1 MSYGTLVFIYVSGNM
16 RYHSCKILQETTV
29 RDSKI
34 SALLII
40 WVYIVLSSP
49 AFYDPINTL
58 VPKKVLF
65 TFKTICQFLIKCLNL
80 LFCVVRFLS
89 QCYQVSLLRGGKQNK
104 TYSGRWEPSAPV
116 PKSTKGISPLFS
128 FLINDRLC

>member
-1 MSYGTLVFIYVSGNM
+1 MSYGTLLFIYVSESM

-34 SALLII
+34 SALLIV
-40 WVYIVLSSP
+40 WVHIVLSSP
-49 AFYDPINTL
+49 AFYNPINTS

-89 QCYQVSLLRGGKQNK
+89 QCYQVSLLRGGKLKLIQGDG
-104 TYSGRWEPSAPV
+104 SHLRLFQRAPR
-116 PKSTKGISPLFS
+116 GFHH
-128 FLINDRLC
+128 FLVF